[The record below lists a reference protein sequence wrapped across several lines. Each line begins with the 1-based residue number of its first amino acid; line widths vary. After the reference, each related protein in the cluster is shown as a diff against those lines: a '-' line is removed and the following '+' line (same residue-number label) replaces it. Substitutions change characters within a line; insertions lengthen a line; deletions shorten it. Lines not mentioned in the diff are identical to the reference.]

1 MTVYN
6 RIGCVNIL
14 KYSSG
19 HWCGNLFYSKSEL
32 INKILLN
39 DFRLVLNPTERFK
52 CASFFALKKGQW
64 VKCQNPKEIMNLQK
78 SKLWFQEHD
87 MYRHR
92 FNFHGVGFIL
102 PPKYNDGSIHPLP
115 LIQFRVTE
123 EGLHYHIVI
132 SWVSLPSCDRRA
144 TLGEAIRMS
153 QGQR

>member
-52 CASFFALKKGQW
+52 CASFFALKKGQ
-64 VKCQNPKEIMNLQK
+64 
-78 SKLWFQEHD
+78 
-87 MYRHR
+87 
-92 FNFHGVGFIL
+92 
-102 PPKYNDGSIHPLP
+102 
-115 LIQFRVTE
+115 
-123 EGLHYHIVI
+123 
-132 SWVSLPSCDRRA
+132 
-144 TLGEAIRMS
+144 
-153 QGQR
+153 